1 MWSKIVQLI
10 VIEDDPG
17 MLYFKYSYDSDCNK
31 FKFKTTNTMHIEM
44 NRTTKRQKYKP
55 QKGITSAKKKDL
67 LKLCKKGLIPKQ
79 DHAFFDSPTVT
90 TSGGKKDDLIQTVI
104 LTVRNMNLL
113 IHIKI
118 GQNLH

>member
-1 MWSKIVQLI
+1 
-10 VIEDDPG
+10 
-17 MLYFKYSYDSDCNK
+17 
-31 FKFKTTNTMHIEM
+31 M
-44 NRTTKRQKYKP
+44 NRTPKRKKYKP

-67 LKLCKKGLIPKQ
+67 LMLCKKGLIPKQ
-79 DHAFFDSPTVT
+79 HHAFFDSLTVT

-104 LTVRNMNLL
+104 LTVRKMNLL